1 MLLLAFLCSIFIG
14 LRTYYYVNQF
24 SESSE
29 SILNKTVYIQSDSI
43 TVDGSSLKMIGKVD
57 GKKYVLYYSLK
68 SPEEKQR
75 WTANQPQIGRAHV

>member
-1 MLLLAFLCSIFIG
+1 MKSHKMLLLAFLCSIFIG
-14 LRTYYYVNQF
+14 LRTYYYVDQF

-29 SILNKTVYIQSDSI
+29 SILNKTVHIQSDSI

-68 SPEEKQR
+68 FQLKNNVGLLISR
-75 WTANQPQIGRAHV
+75 QI